1 MAAKTPPIYSGHD
14 QPNSGWGPAAV
25 NGNAAFH
32 KYVLGTPV
40 KNSDHDHLINHQSTN
55 LNSHSAAALDP
66 PASSS
71 LPSSPPSQHLHHQ
84 YQHQPS
90 YAPSSSSFSFDHG
103 QHDHLYAPAPTR
115 PTGKFTEEWDASQ
128 RGSSI
133 INGPIPRGVFSSN
146 NNYSNYNN
154 NMSSIQRSNSTS
166 GSVTGGPSGAGAGG
180 SATMDGSS
188 SIQVSR
194 SNTLKKKS
202 SMRRSGSLRRA
213 GSRRS
218 MKAGSVR
225 SLALQSNADEDEV
238 HNAFYCPVPTSGNP
252 TEALANRFQGE
263 FGELFVHTHRHTPDR
278 ANTWFAL
285 QPGARYS
292 RT

>member
-1 MAAKTPPIYSGHD
+1 MAAKTPPI
-14 QPNSGWGPAAV
+14 QPNASLGPS
-25 NGNAAFH
+25 GNAAFG
-32 KYVLGTPV
+32 Y
-40 KNSDHDHLINHQSTN
+40 SYDHDRPP
-55 LNSHSAAALDP
+55 A

-71 LPSSPPSQHLHHQ
+71 LLNHHHHHPSSFLAPDHPGDSDTHLH
-84 YQHQPS
+84 
-90 YAPSSSSFSFDHG
+90 
-103 QHDHLYAPAPTR
+103 APAPSR

-133 INGPIPRGVFSSN
+133 INGPIPRAPTEI
-146 NNYSNYNN
+146 
-154 NMSSIQRSNSTS
+154 MSSIQRSNSAA
-166 GSVTGGPSGAGAGG
+166 GSITGGAGG
-180 SATMDGSS
+180 PAMMDGSS

-225 SLALQSNADEDEV
+225 SLALQSSTADEDEM

-252 TEALANRFQGE
+252 TEALANRFQCE
-263 FGELFVHTHRHTPDR
+263 FATTCETGPHAICVD
-278 ANTWFAL
+278 
-285 QPGARYS
+285 
-292 RT
+292 